1 MEWFAITN
9 PWLWLAAAT
18 AFIVLLGFLLTYN
31 ARRSRT
37 QEALRAQQTGWT
49 PTGRIDFAGPT
60 DVDPDAIGN
69 FLLQAED
76 TRIVNS
82 VGGVDHR
89 EIRWRRATLSEA
101 KKVVLAYHAQRN
113 LATTTALVVDAS
125 KSAAAKPELAKAQEG
140 LAAIGGAAE
149 AKSHAASLTG
159 YPRAVRPDSR

>member
-1 MEWFAITN
+1 MEWIAITN
-9 PWLWLAAAT
+9 PWIWLAAASV
-18 AFIVLLGFLLTYN
+18 FIVLLGLLLAYN
-31 ARRSRT
+31 ARRSSA

-49 PTGRIDFAGPT
+49 ATGRIDFAGPT

-101 KKVVLAYHAQRN
+101 KKVVLAYHVQRN
-113 LATTTALVVDAS
+113 LATTAALIVDAARP
-125 KSAAAKPELAKAQEG
+125 AAAKPEPAKGQEG

-149 AKSHAASLTG
+149 EKSHGASLTG

>member
-1 MEWFAITN
+1 MEWIAITD
-9 PWLWLAAAT
+9 PWLWLAAASV
-18 AFIVLLGFLLTYN
+18 FIVLFGLLLAYN
-31 ARRSRT
+31 ARRSSA

-101 KKVVLAYHAQRN
+101 KKVVLAYHMQRN
-113 LATTTALVVDAS
+113 LATTAALVVDAS
-125 KSAAAKPELAKAQEG
+125 RPAAAKPEPAKGQEDS
-140 LAAIGGAAE
+140 AAIGGAAE
-149 AKSHAASLTG
+149 EKNHGTSPTG